1 MKVTDSDLHTDST
14 YGKRHGRRMTRTK
27 HDLRSEATRRRLV
40 TAARALFGARGFAE
54 VGTEEIAGAAGAE
67 AAADPVGALRS
78 GARLFLDACAA
89 PEVERII
96 LLDAPAVLGW
106 QAWRDLAGRYGL
118 GLVQFGLQSA
128 IEAGA
133 LVPQPVGPLAHVLI
147 GALNE
152 SALYVARA
160 KDPAKLRSYFGELF
174 GWEFD
179 TSSPVAE
186 AVSEPDDYG
195 FVNRSTTSDGTG
207 IPGGVGGGAGYPAHA
222 MFYVGVA
229 DVEAALQ
236 RAERLGGTRQMGPG
250 QAPTGL
256 VVGHFTDPEGNLIGI
271 AGTA

>member
-1 MKVTDSDLHTDST
+1 
-14 YGKRHGRRMTRTK
+14 MTRTK

-54 VGTEEIAGAAGAE
+54 VGTEEIVRVAGVTRGALYHQFRDKADLFAAVAEEVEAEIAGRIAGAAGAE

-133 LVPQPVGPLAHVLI
+133 IVPQPVAPLAHVLI

-160 KDPAKLRSYFGELF
+160 EDPAAAREQCVAIIDRILHGLM
-174 GWEFD
+174 
-179 TSSPVAE
+179 TSA
-186 AVSEPDDYG
+186 
-195 FVNRSTTSDGTG
+195 
-207 IPGGVGGGAGYPAHA
+207 
-222 MFYVGVA
+222 
-229 DVEAALQ
+229 
-236 RAERLGGTRQMGPG
+236 
-250 QAPTGL
+250 
-256 VVGHFTDPEGNLIGI
+256 
-271 AGTA
+271 

>member
-1 MKVTDSDLHTDST
+1 
-14 YGKRHGRRMTRTK
+14 MTRTK

-40 TAARALFGARGFAE
+40 TASRALFGARGFAE
-54 VGTEEIAGAAGAE
+54 VGTEEIVRAAGVTRGALYHQFRDKADLFAAVAEEVEAEIAERIAGAAGAE

-106 QAWRDLAGRYGL
+106 QAWRDPAGRYGL

-133 LVPQPVGPLAHVLI
+133 IVSQPVAPLAHVLI

-160 KDPAKLRSYFGELF
+160 EDPAAAREQCVAIIDRILHGLM
-174 GWEFD
+174 
-179 TSSPVAE
+179 TSA
-186 AVSEPDDYG
+186 
-195 FVNRSTTSDGTG
+195 
-207 IPGGVGGGAGYPAHA
+207 
-222 MFYVGVA
+222 
-229 DVEAALQ
+229 
-236 RAERLGGTRQMGPG
+236 
-250 QAPTGL
+250 
-256 VVGHFTDPEGNLIGI
+256 
-271 AGTA
+271 